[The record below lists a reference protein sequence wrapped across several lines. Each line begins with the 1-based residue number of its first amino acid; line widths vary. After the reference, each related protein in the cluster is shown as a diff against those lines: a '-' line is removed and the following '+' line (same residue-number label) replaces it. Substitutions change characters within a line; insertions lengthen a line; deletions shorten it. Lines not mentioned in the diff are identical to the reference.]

1 MSTLSIRLDPELERK
16 LDSEVARLGTTRSR
30 FVQELLADRLQA
42 SSPALL
48 LQEARAEYKLPDP
61 AKARVKTDKAA
72 NVKALVR
79 EAVVRKGKTR

>member
-48 LQEARAEYKLPDP
+48 LKEARAEYKLPDP